1 MVDMRSYFAHPDRLR
16 RLLHHKTQKESSRA
30 RVDVRIRSP
39 RAHAVLA
46 LVASSTKYTSP
57 LNGTPSEW
65 FESDISH
72 VRDVE

>member
-1 MVDMRSYFAHPDRLR
+1 
-16 RLLHHKTQKESSRA
+16 
-30 RVDVRIRSP
+30 
-39 RAHAVLA
+39 LA